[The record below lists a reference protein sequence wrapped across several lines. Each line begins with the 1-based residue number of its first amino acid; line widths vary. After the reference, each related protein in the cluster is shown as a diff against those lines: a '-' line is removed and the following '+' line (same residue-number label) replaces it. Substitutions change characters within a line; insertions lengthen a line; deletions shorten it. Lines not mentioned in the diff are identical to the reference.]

1 MGWRVRGVGAGRQC
15 EERQCEERCE
25 EGVSEV
31 WGWVGGWVGGALMI
45 HSSPSCQATT
55 AARTHNLAVRQDRRT
70 GGAQPE
76 CMQSRWCC
84 QGRMRVNDGTCSR
97 GAARARCAS
106 MMARRVRLVVMVLRS
121 QMVLL
126 LCGGQAVVPMT
137 WPGVVSA
144 ETADRVPPAVGTGYR
159 NSEPAYR

>member
-1 MGWRVRGVGAGRQC
+1 MGWRVRGVGAGRPC
-15 EERQCEERCE
+15 EERQYEEQCEE
-25 EGVSEV
+25 VSEV
-31 WGWVGGWVGGALMI
+31 WGGVGVGGALI

-70 GGAQPE
+70 GGAPPE
-76 CMQSRWCC
+76 CMRSRCCC